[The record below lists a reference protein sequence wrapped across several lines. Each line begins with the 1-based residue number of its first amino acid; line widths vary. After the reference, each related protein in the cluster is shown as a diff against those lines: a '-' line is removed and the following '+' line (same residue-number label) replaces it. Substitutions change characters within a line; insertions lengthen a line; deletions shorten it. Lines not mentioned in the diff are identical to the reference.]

1 VDRVSDGPDRID
13 AEPLERLR
21 GFCALLPETTEV
33 EVFGN
38 PTFRVGARGFVTFE
52 ELDPGPS
59 ACVKVAPEMQE
70 LLVRREGFEAEPDT
84 GHFGWTRV
92 RIDGTVDWEEVDEL
106 VIGSYRLV
114 APPEYVT
121 QLDELLAAGG

>member
-1 VDRVSDGPDRID
+1 MSDGPEWID

-21 GFCALLPETTEV
+21 SFCALLPETAEV
-33 EVFGN
+33 DLFGN
-38 PTFRVGARGFVTFE
+38 PTFRVGARGFATYE
-52 ELDPGPS
+52 DLAPGPVV
-59 ACVKVAPEMQE
+59 CVKVAPEMQE

-84 GHFGWTRV
+84 GHHGWTRV
-92 RIDGTVDWEEVDEL
+92 RVDGTVDWDEVDEL

-121 QLDELLAAGG
+121 QLDDLLAAGG